1 MAGERQPDGGEVLDA
16 IRDAGRKVLPM
27 HSYLAHNDP
36 ATLAGFNDFL
46 TATIYDNDSL
56 EEKYKEIVLA
66 CACVA
71 AGSGQ
76 PVIAAHCRKAMA
88 VGATRGE
95 VLQALEITAAVFA
108 TRAMGAG
115 VMAMLEVEGE

>member
-1 MAGERQPDGGEVLDA
+1 MTNDRTADGEVVLDA
-16 IRDAGRKVLPM
+16 IRAAGRKVLPL
-27 HSYLAHNDP
+27 HTYLAHHDP
-36 ATLAGFNDFL
+36 AALGGFNEFL

-56 EEKYKEIVLA
+56 EDKYKEIVLA

-76 PVIAAHCRKAMA
+76 PVIAAHCRKAMEA
-88 VGATRGE
+88 GATRGE

-115 VMAMLEVEGE
+115 IMAMLEVEGE

>member
-1 MAGERQPDGGEVLDA
+1 MGEPANIEGSEVLEA
-16 IRDAGRKVLPM
+16 IRSAGRKVLPM
-27 HSYLAHNDP
+27 HTYLAEHDP
-36 ATLAGFNDFL
+36 AGLDGFNRFL
-46 TATIYDNDSL
+46 SATIYENESL
-56 EEKYKEIVLA
+56 DEKYKEIVLA

-71 AGSGQ
+71 AGSGL

-88 VGATRGE
+88 AGATRGE

-115 VMAMLEVEGE
+115 MMAMLEAEAE

>member
-1 MAGERQPDGGEVLDA
+1 MANDERIDGEEVLDA
-16 IRDAGRKVLPM
+16 IRGAGRKVLPM
-27 HSYLAHNDP
+27 HTYLAHNDP

-46 TATIYDNDSL
+46 TATIYANDSL
-56 EEKYKEIVLA
+56 DEKYKEIVLA

-71 AGSGQ
+71 AGSGK
-76 PVIAAHCRKAMA
+76 PVIAAHCRKAMEA
-88 VGATRGE
+88 GATRGE

>member
-1 MAGERQPDGGEVLDA
+1 MTDEAQVDGGEVLDA
-16 IRDAGRKVLPM
+16 IRAAGRKVLPL
-27 HSYLAHNDP
+27 HTYLAHNDP
-36 ATLAGFNDFL
+36 AALAGFNQFL
-46 TATIYDNDSL
+46 TSTIYDNDSL
-56 EEKYKEIVLA
+56 PEAYKEIVLA

-76 PVIAAHCRKAMA
+76 PVIAAHCRKALA
-88 VGATRGE
+88 AGASRGE

>member
-1 MAGERQPDGGEVLDA
+1 MSTDDRTDGQEVLDA
-16 IRDAGRKVLPM
+16 IEGAGRKVLPM
-27 HSYLAHNDP
+27 HRYLAENDP
-36 ATLAGFNDFL
+36 ATLAGLNDFL
-46 TATIYDNDSL
+46 TATIYANDSL

-66 CACVA
+66 AACVA

-88 VGATRGE
+88 AGASRGE

-108 TRAMGAG
+108 TRAVGAG